1 MRTTLLIA
9 CLAILPATACK
20 KKSGTTDTG
29 TLDTAPRSP
38 AGGSAKNVSANS
50 KGGSATAT
58 DDDGNQSFAAVYFEF
73 DSSVIDEAGR
83 QDLQQLADWMGA
95 HGGAVITLEGHADER
110 GTDEYNIALGQ
121 RRAQA
126 MHDYLVRLGVA
137 AKRINTISYGEERP
151 AVAGS
156 SESAYAKNRRGEIV
170 PQR

>member
-110 GTDEYNIALGQ
+110 GTTDYNLALGQ
-121 RRAQA
+121 RRAETVKKHLTSQGIA
-126 MHDYLVRLGVA
+126 GGRVQTV
-137 AKRINTISYGEERP
+137 SYGEERP